1 MTASETHDF
10 FSRSRLFTRSA
21 ILAAM
26 TQTGARL
33 LVFLTSAAVLVLEIL
48 AQRLMAP
55 YLGVSLEVVTGVIGV
70 ILAGIALGAWLGGMA
85 ADRGDPA
92 RLLGPLLVGG
102 GVTALASPLLVD
114 LLGPTLPTAGP
125 GGIVVLTTVGFF
137 LPAAVLSAVPP
148 VVVKLRLASLDETGS
163 VVGSYSA
170 VGTAGAIFGTFLTG
184 FVLIAAFPTR
194 PIVVFV
200 GMGLVLWGTA
210 LWWRQRSFGATY
222 GIAAGV
228 FLVAGL
234 VVFDGPCQYETTY
247 HCAEVVADPAR
258 TGGRTLVLDRVANSY
273 VDLDDPT
280 HLEFRYARVMD
291 DVIDATLPQGP
302 LEVISIG
309 GGGFTFHA
317 YLAATRPGTDH
328 ITLEIDRV
336 LVDIGHQDLGLDPDA
351 DVIVDDA
358 RRSLADLEPGA
369 ADLVIGDAFSGL
381 SVPWH
386 LTTLEFVNEVRRRM
400 KPEGLYTMNVIDYG
414 DLDFVRAEAA
424 TLAAAFDH
432 VAVFAPPSYLAGE
445 AGGNFVLAA
454 SDRPLPVPEIE
465 AAATERAGTEIAA
478 SGDALDRFIGD
489 AEPLTDDFAPV
500 DQMIDRP

>member
-1 MTASETHDF
+1 
-10 FSRSRLFTRSA
+10 
-21 ILAAM
+21 M
-26 TQTGARL
+26 TQTAARL
-33 LVFLTSAAVLVLEIL
+33 LVFFTSAAVLVLEIL

-92 RLLGPLLVGG
+92 RLLGPLLVAG
-102 GVTALASPLLVD
+102 GVSALAAPLLVD
-114 LLGPTLPTAGP
+114 LLGPTLPSAGP
-125 GGIVVLTTVGFF
+125 GAIVVLSSIGFF

-194 PIVVFV
+194 PIVIFV
-200 GMGLVLWGTA
+200 GFGLVLWGTA
-210 LWWRQRSFGATY
+210 LWWRRHSTGATY
-222 GIAAGV
+222 GMAAGV
-228 FLVAGL
+228 FLVTGL
-234 VVFDGPCQYETTY
+234 IVFDGPCQYETTY
-247 HCAEVVADPAR
+247 HCAEIVADPAR
-258 TGGRTLVLDRVANSY
+258 TGGRTLVLDRVSNSY

-280 HLEFRYARVMD
+280 HLEFRYARVMN
-291 DVIDATLPQGP
+291 DVIAATLPEGP
-302 LEVISIG
+302 LDVISIG

-328 ITLEIDRV
+328 VTLEIDRV
-336 LVDIGHQDLGLDPDA
+336 LVDIGRRDLGLDPAA

-358 RRSLADLEPGA
+358 RRSVTTLERGW

-386 LTTLEFVNEVRRRM
+386 LTTVEFVEEVRKRM
-400 KPEGLYTMNVIDYG
+400 RADGLYTMNVIDYG
-414 DLDFVRAEAA
+414 DLDFVRAETA
-424 TLAAAFDH
+424 TLATVFDH
-432 VAVFAPPSYLAGE
+432 VAVFAPPRYLVGE

-454 SDRPLPVPEIE
+454 SDAPLPVDGIVSAI
-465 AAATERAGTEIAA
+465 AARAGTEVAA
-478 SGDALDRFIGD
+478 AGEALDGFVGG

-500 DQMIDRP
+500 DQMIDRSAR

>member
-1 MTASETHDF
+1 
-10 FSRSRLFTRSA
+10 
-21 ILAAM
+21 M

-85 ADRGDPA
+85 ADRGDPE
-92 RLLGPLLVGG
+92 RLLGPLLVAG

-114 LLGPTLPTAGP
+114 LLGPSLPSAGP
-125 GGIVVLTTVGFF
+125 GGIVVLTTIGFF

-200 GMGLVLWGTA
+200 GFGLVLWGTV
-210 LWWRQRSFGATY
+210 LWWRRRSTGATY
-222 GIAAGV
+222 GMAAGV

-234 VVFDGPCQYETTY
+234 MVFDGPCQYETTY

-258 TGGRTLVLDRVANSY
+258 PGGRTLVLDRVSNSY
-273 VDLDDPT
+273 VDLNDPT
-280 HLEFRYARVMD
+280 HLEFRYARVMN
-291 DVIDATLPQGP
+291 DVIEAALPEGP
-302 LEVISIG
+302 LDVISIG

-328 ITLEIDRV
+328 VTLEIDRV
-336 LVDIGHQDLGLDPDA
+336 LVDIGHRDLGLDPGA
-351 DVIVDDA
+351 DIIVDDA
-358 RRSLADLEPGA
+358 RRSLGTLKRDA

-386 LTTLEFVNEVRRRM
+386 LTTVEFVEEVRKRM
-400 KPEGLYTMNVIDYG
+400 DADGLYTMNVIDYG
-414 DLDFVRAEAA
+414 DLDFVRAETA
-424 TLAAAFDH
+424 TLAAVFDQ
-432 VAVFAPPSYLAGE
+432 VAVFAPPPYLAGE

-454 SDRPLPVPEIE
+454 SDAPLPIEEIANSIADRGGTE
-465 AAATERAGTEIAA
+465 VAAAGAT
-478 SGDALDRFIGD
+478 LDEFVGD